1 MEKKVGVQK
10 WSKKWKKKWEK
21 KWKKKVEKK
30 VRLKKKGGD
39 KKISHQKV
47 ENCQQLLFINI
58 ISNTY

>member
-10 WSKKWKKKWEK
+10 LSKKWKKSGKKSEK
-21 KWKKKVEKK
+21 KSWKKSAVE
-30 VRLKKKGGD
+30 RKGGD

>member
-10 WSKKWKKKWEK
+10 LSKKWKKKWEK

-47 ENCQQLLFINI
+47 EKL
-58 ISNTY
+58 STVVVY

>member
-10 WSKKWKKKWEK
+10 WSKKWRKKVGKKVKKKS
-21 KWKKKVEKK
+21 WKKSAVE
-30 VRLKKKGGD
+30 KKGGD